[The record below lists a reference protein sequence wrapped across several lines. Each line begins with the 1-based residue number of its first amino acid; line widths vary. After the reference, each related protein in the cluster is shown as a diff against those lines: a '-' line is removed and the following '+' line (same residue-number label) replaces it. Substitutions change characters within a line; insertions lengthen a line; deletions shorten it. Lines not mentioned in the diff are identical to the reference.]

1 VRDVRHPA
9 WPGTRERWVG
19 LLEFQ
24 VYRESRPGRRCLPP
38 HNEPNAYKPTVPRS
52 IKLTPLL
59 LMLVM
64 MAAGVRVSGAAPV
77 RTAHVEAELVA
88 ERTALVPGRTN
99 TVALRLVMER
109 GWHTYWQN
117 PGDSGLPTTLAWKLP
132 EGLSAGP
139 IQWPAPRALP
149 VGPLV
154 NYGYEGQ
161 VLLLNDIT
169 TVPDFL
175 SGKTVTLSARADWLV
190 CKEIC
195 IPEGADLTLTL
206 PVIADGAQVQP
217 DSRWSDA
224 IAKAR
229 TSVPRAVDDWKV
241 TATGRGPKI
250 ELRLA
255 PASGHDN
262 APDLAGAHFFPY
274 VEGQIEASGAQP
286 LTREGAE
293 WSVSLPV
300 ASQRVGEFK
309 RVAGVL
315 VSGDAGAPRAVS
327 VDVPLGGTVV
337 AGSAATAAS
346 VPSLQLMPPASSADS
361 ALSLGTAIFFA
372 LIGGVLLNLM
382 PCVFPVLSL
391 KVLGFATHRESGA
404 AMRHHGLAFGAGVL
418 VSFWLLAGA
427 LIALRAAGQQLGW
440 GFQLQSPTTIACL
453 AVLFFVLALNL
464 SGVFEV
470 SQFVPSSLAT
480 WNAKN
485 PLLNDA
491 LSGALAVVV
500 ASPCSAPFMGA
511 ALGYALAGPMLST
524 WIVFTVLAVG
534 MALPY
539 ALLAYFP
546 AWRKRLPKPGAWM
559 ERLKHLLAFPLYATV
574 LWLLWVL
581 GAQLDNDAVLR
592 LGVTLLL
599 IALGLWAWQTMR
611 TGGARGWGIAS
622 AASIVSAIV
631 VGWPVVATSALDAE
645 TNVSRRPA
653 DDELWQDYSAARVAE
668 LVAAGR
674 PVFVEF
680 TAAWCV
686 TCQVNKR
693 LVLDT
698 DAVREAFARQK
709 VALLQADWT
718 RRDPAIGA
726 ALAALGRDGVPVY
739 VFFRPG
745 KEPLLLPEVLRK
757 QNILDAVDM
766 PQAASSGVVPSTGG

>member
-1 VRDVRHPA
+1 M
-9 WPGTRERWVG
+9 TM
-19 LLEFQ
+19 
-24 VYRESRPGRRCLPP
+24 
-38 HNEPNAYKPTVPRS
+38 PRS
-52 IKLTPLL
+52 MIFNALVLTL
-59 LMLVM
+59 LMAVG
-64 MAAGVRVSGAAPV
+64 AVRVSDAAPV

-88 ERTALVPGRTN
+88 EQSALIPGRPN

-117 PGDSGLPTTLAWKLP
+117 AGDSGLPTTLTWKLP
-132 EGLSAGP
+132 EGLKAGP
-139 IQWPAPRALP
+139 IQWPAPRALA

-154 NYGYEGQ
+154 NYGYEGE
-161 VLLLNDIT
+161 VLLLSDIV

-195 IPEGADLTLTL
+195 IPEGADLSLTL
-206 PVIADGAQVQP
+206 PVIANAAQVP
-217 DSRWSDA
+217 RDPRWIDA

-229 TSVPRAVDDWKV
+229 TSLPRPANEWNV
-241 TATGRGPKI
+241 TATGRGSTV
-250 ELRLA
+250 ELHLA
-255 PASGHDN
+255 PA
-262 APDLAGAHFFPY
+262 AGQDSAASIAGSHFFPY
-274 VEGQIEASGAQP
+274 VEGQIEASGVQS
-286 LTREGAE
+286 LTRQGTD
-293 WSVSLPV
+293 WSMSLPV
-300 ASQRVGEFK
+300 ASQRVGEFR

-315 VSGDAGAPRAVS
+315 VSGEASARRALAI
-327 VDVPLGGTVV
+327 DVPLAGTVV
-337 AGSAATAAS
+337 AGSTAPALAAPALNLT
-346 VPSLQLMPPASSADS
+346 PPASGADTT
-361 ALSLGTAIFFA
+361 LSLGTAIFFA
-372 LIGGVLLNLM
+372 LVGGLLLNLM

-391 KVLGFATHRESGA
+391 KVLGFAAHRENNA
-404 AMRHHGLAFGAGVL
+404 AMRHHGLAFGAGVM
-418 VSFWLLAGA
+418 VSFWLLAGV
-427 LIALRAAGQQLGW
+427 LIGLRAAGAQLGW
-440 GFQLQSPTTIACL
+440 GFQLQSPAMIAAL

-470 SQFVPSSLAT
+470 RQFVPSSLAT

-524 WIVFTVLAVG
+524 WIVFTMLAIG

-539 ALLAYFP
+539 VLLAYFP
-546 AWRKRLPKPGAWM
+546 TWRKRLPKPGAWM
-559 ERLKHLLAFPLYATV
+559 LRLKQLLAFPLYATV
-574 LWLLWVL
+574 LWLAWVL

-592 LGVTLLL
+592 LGASLLL

-611 TGGARGWGIAS
+611 TGGARGWGIAA
-622 AASIVSAIV
+622 AASIAGALA
-631 VGWPVVATSALDAE
+631 VGWPVVGTSALDAE
-645 TNVSRRPA
+645 SNIAKRPA
-653 DDELWQDYSAARVAE
+653 ADGPWQEYSAARVAQ

-698 DAVREAFARQK
+698 DAVRDVFARRK

-726 ALAALGRDGVPVY
+726 ALAALGRNGVPVY

-745 KEPLLLPEVLRK
+745 KEPLLLPEVLTK
-757 QNILDAVDM
+757 QDIFDAIDT
-766 PQAASSGVVPSTGG
+766 PQAAL

>member
-1 VRDVRHPA
+1 MQIR
-9 WPGTRERWVG
+9 TRTG
-19 LLEFQ
+19 
-24 VYRESRPGRRCLPP
+24 YIM
-38 HNEPNAYKPTVPRS
+38 PRS
-52 IKLTPLL
+52 IIFTSLL
-59 LMLVM
+59 LTFFMSVG
-64 MAAGVRVSGAAPV
+64 AVRVSDAAAV
-77 RTAHVEAELVA
+77 RTAHVEAELIA
-88 ERTALVPGRTN
+88 ERTALIPGAPN
-99 TVALRLVMER
+99 TVALRLVMAR

-117 PGDSGLPTTLAWKLP
+117 AGDSGLPTTLAWKLP
-132 EGLSAGP
+132 DGLKAGP

-154 NYGYEGQ
+154 NYGYEGE
-161 VLLLNDIT
+161 VLLLSDIA

-195 IPEGADLTLTL
+195 IPEGADLSLTL
-206 PVIADGAQVQP
+206 PVIADAAQVQREP
-217 DSRWSDA
+217 RWSDA

-229 TSVPRAVDDWKV
+229 ASLPRPADDWNV
-241 TATGRGPKI
+241 TATARGSTVELQWVPAAGR
-250 ELRLA
+250 EST
-255 PASGHDN
+255 ASI
-262 APDLAGAHFFPY
+262 AGSHFFPY
-274 VEGQIEASGAQP
+274 AEGQIEAAGPQSLVRQGTQW
-286 LTREGAE
+286 RMG
-293 WSVSLPV
+293 LPV

-315 VSGDAGAPRAVS
+315 VWGDPGAPRALAI
-327 VDVPLGGTVV
+327 DVPLSGTVI
-337 AGSAATAAS
+337 AGSSAPKATTPA
-346 VPSLQLMPPASSADS
+346 LNLTPPATGADT

-372 LIGGVLLNLM
+372 LVGGVLLNLM

-391 KVLGFATHRESGA
+391 KVLGFATHRESNV

-427 LIALRAAGQQLGW
+427 LIGLRAAGQQLGW
-440 GFQLQSPTTIACL
+440 GFQLQSPATIAGL

-470 SQFVPSSLAT
+470 RQFVPSSLAT

-524 WIVFTVLAVG
+524 WIVFTALAIG

-539 ALLAYFP
+539 VLLAYFP
-546 AWRKRLPKPGAWM
+546 TWRKRLPKPGAWM
-559 ERLKHLLAFPLYATV
+559 LRLKQLLAFPLYATV
-574 LWLLWVL
+574 LWLVWVL

-592 LGVTLLL
+592 FGAALLL
-599 IALGLWAWQTMR
+599 IALGLWGWQTMR
-611 TGGARGWGIAS
+611 TGGARGWGIAA
-622 AASIVSAIV
+622 AASIAAALA
-631 VGWPVVATSALDAE
+631 VGWPVVETSAMDAE
-645 TNVSRRPA
+645 TKAARRPTA
-653 DDELWQDYSAARVAE
+653 DGPWQEYSAARVAQ

-698 DAVREAFARQK
+698 DAVRDVFARRQ

-726 ALAALGRDGVPVY
+726 ALAALGRNGVPVY

-745 KEPLLLPEVLRK
+745 KEPLLLPEVLTR
-757 QNILDAVDM
+757 QDIVDAIDTPQSAPVTQGA
-766 PQAASSGVVPSTGG
+766 PSHEQAATSPLLPSTGG

>member
-1 VRDVRHPA
+1 M
-9 WPGTRERWVG
+9 
-19 LLEFQ
+19 
-24 VYRESRPGRRCLPP
+24 
-38 HNEPNAYKPTVPRS
+38 PRS
-52 IKLTPLL
+52 MFFNALVLAL
-59 LMLVM
+59 LMAVG
-64 MAAGVRVSGAAPV
+64 GVRVSNAAPV

-88 ERTALVPGRTN
+88 EQSALIPGRPN

-117 PGDSGLPTTLAWKLP
+117 AGDSGLPTTLTWKLP
-132 EGLSAGP
+132 EGLRAGP

-154 NYGYEGQ
+154 NYGYEGE
-161 VLLLNDIT
+161 VLLLSDIA

-195 IPEGADLTLTL
+195 IPEGADLSLTL
-206 PVIADGAQVQP
+206 PVIADAAQVQRDP
-217 DSRWSDA
+217 RWIDA

-229 TSVPRAVDDWKV
+229 TSLPRPANEWNV
-241 TATGRGPKI
+241 TATGRGSTV
-250 ELRLA
+250 ELHLA
-255 PASGHDN
+255 PAAGHDS
-262 APDLAGAHFFPY
+262 AASIAGSHFFPY
-274 VEGQIEASGAQP
+274 VEGQIEASGVQS
-286 LTREGAE
+286 LTHQGTD
-293 WSVSLPV
+293 WSMSLPV
-300 ASQRVGEFK
+300 ASQRVGEFR

-315 VSGDAGAPRAVS
+315 VSGDASAPRALAI
-327 VDVPLGGTVV
+327 DVPLAGTVV
-337 AGSAATAAS
+337 AGSTAPALTAPALNLTPATGG
-346 VPSLQLMPPASSADS
+346 ADTT
-361 ALSLGTAIFFA
+361 LSLGTAVFFA
-372 LIGGVLLNLM
+372 LVGGLLLNLM

-391 KVLGFATHRESGA
+391 KVLGFATHRENNA
-404 AMRHHGLAFGAGVL
+404 AMRHHGLAFGAGVM
-418 VSFWLLAGA
+418 VSFWLLAGV
-427 LIALRAAGQQLGW
+427 LIGLRAAGAQLGW
-440 GFQLQSPTTIACL
+440 GFQLQSPATIAAL

-470 SQFVPSSLAT
+470 RQFVPSSLAT

-485 PLLNDA
+485 PLVNDA

-524 WIVFTVLAVG
+524 WIVFTVLAIG

-539 ALLAYFP
+539 VLLAYFP
-546 AWRKRLPKPGAWM
+546 TWRKRLPKPGAWM
-559 ERLKHLLAFPLYATV
+559 LRLKQLLAFPLYATV
-574 LWLLWVL
+574 LWLAWVL

-592 LGVTLLL
+592 LGASLLL

-611 TGGARGWGIAS
+611 TGGARGWGIA
-622 AASIVSAIV
+622 AVASIAGALA
-631 VGWPVVATSALDAE
+631 VGWPVVGTSAMDAE
-645 TNVSRRPA
+645 SNVAKRPA
-653 DDELWQDYSAARVAE
+653 ADGPWQEYSAARVAQ

-698 DAVREAFARQK
+698 DAVRDVFARRK

-726 ALAALGRDGVPVY
+726 ALAALGRNGVPVY

-745 KEPLLLPEVLRK
+745 KEPLLLPEVLTK
-757 QNILDAVDM
+757 QDIFDAIDT
-766 PQAASSGVVPSTGG
+766 PQSANGGGVIPSTGG

>member
-1 VRDVRHPA
+1 MEAARIPSL
-9 WPGTRERWVG
+9 PGIATRPSLFAHRIDEYA
-19 LLEFQ
+19 LQ
-24 VYRESRPGRRCLPP
+24 A
-38 HNEPNAYKPTVPRS
+38 HTMPRS

-59 LMLVM
+59 FMLVM
-64 MAAGVRVSGAAPV
+64 MAAGVRVSDAAPV
-77 RTAHVEAELVA
+77 RTAHVEAELVT
-88 ERTALVPGRTN
+88 ERTALIPGRPN

-132 EGLSAGP
+132 DGLHATP

-154 NYGYEGQ
+154 NYGYEGEI
-161 VLLLNDIT
+161 LLLNDIAA
-169 TVPDFL
+169 VPDFL
-175 SGKTVTLSARADWLV
+175 SGKTVTLAARADWLV

-195 IPEGADLTLTL
+195 IPEGADLSLTL
-206 PVIADGAQVQP
+206 PVIADAAQVQRDP
-217 DSRWSDA
+217 RWSDA
-224 IAKAR
+224 IAKTR
-229 TSVPRAVDDWKV
+229 TNVPQSADGWNV
-241 TATGRGPKI
+241 TATGRGSTV
-250 ELRLA
+250 ELHFA
-255 PASGHDN
+255 PA
-262 APDLAGAHFFPY
+262 AGRDSAADIAGSHFFPY
-274 VEGQIEASGAQP
+274 VEGQIEASGAQS
-286 LTREGAE
+286 LTRQGAD
-293 WSVSLPV
+293 WSMSLPV

-315 VSGDAGAPRAVS
+315 VSTDASAAHALAI
-327 VDVPLGGTVV
+327 DVPLGGTVV

-346 VPSLQLMPPASSADS
+346 VPILQLTPPASSADT
-361 ALSLGTAIFFA
+361 ALSLGTAIVFA
-372 LIGGVLLNLM
+372 LVGGLLLNLM

-404 AMRHHGLAFGAGVL
+404 AMRHHGLAFGAGVV

-440 GFQLQSPTTIACL
+440 GFQLQSPATIAGL

-470 SQFVPSSLAT
+470 RQFVPSSLAT

-511 ALGYALAGPMLST
+511 AIGYALAGPMLST
-524 WIVFTVLAVG
+524 WIVFTALAIG

-539 ALLAYFP
+539 VLLAYFP
-546 AWRKRLPKPGAWM
+546 TWRKRLPKPGAWM
-559 ERLKHLLAFPLYATV
+559 LRLKHLLAFPLYATV
-574 LWLLWVL
+574 LWLIWVL

-592 LGVTLLL
+592 LGLTLLL
-599 IALGLWAWQTMR
+599 IAFGLWAWQSMR
-611 TGGARGWGIAS
+611 TGGARGWGIAA
-622 AASIVSAIV
+622 AASIAGALV
-631 VGWPVVATSALDAE
+631 VGWPVVATSALDAGA
-645 TNVSRRPA
+645 NVAKRPA
-653 DDELWQDYSAARVAE
+653 VGDVWQEYSPARVTQ
-668 LVAAGR
+668 LVAAGH
-674 PVFVEF
+674 PVFVDF

-693 LVLDT
+693 LVLNT
-698 DAVREAFARQK
+698 DEVQGAFTRQK
-709 VALLQADWT
+709 VALLRADWT

-739 VFFRPG
+739 VFYRPG

-757 QNILDAVDM
+757 QNILDLVDT
-766 PQAASSGVVPSTGG
+766 PQSAQGGVISSNGG

>member
-1 VRDVRHPA
+1 MIFNA
-9 WPGTRERWVG
+9 LILTLFMAVG
-19 LLEFQ
+19 
-24 VYRESRPGRRCLPP
+24 
-38 HNEPNAYKPTVPRS
+38 
-52 IKLTPLL
+52 
-59 LMLVM
+59 
-64 MAAGVRVSGAAPV
+64 GVRVSNAGPV

-88 ERTALVPGRTN
+88 EQSALIPGRPN

-117 PGDSGLPTTLAWKLP
+117 TGDSGLPTTLTWKLP
-132 EGLSAGP
+132 EGLRAGP

-154 NYGYEGQ
+154 NYGYEGE
-161 VLLLNDIT
+161 VLLLSDIA

-195 IPEGADLTLTL
+195 IPEGADLSLTL
-206 PVIADGAQVQP
+206 PVIADAAQVQRDP
-217 DSRWSDA
+217 RWIDA

-229 TSVPRAVDDWKV
+229 TSLPRPANEWNV
-241 TATGRGPKI
+241 TATGRGSTV
-250 ELRLA
+250 ELHLA
-255 PASGHDN
+255 PAAGHDS
-262 APDLAGAHFFPY
+262 AASIAGSHFFPY
-274 VEGQIEASGAQP
+274 VEGQIEASGVQS
-286 LTREGAE
+286 LTHQGAD
-293 WSVSLPV
+293 WSMSLPV
-300 ASQRVGEFK
+300 ASQRVGEFR

-315 VSGDAGAPRAVS
+315 VSGGASAPRALAI
-327 VDVPLGGTVV
+327 DVPLAGTVV
-337 AGSAATAAS
+337 AGSTAPALTAPALNLTPATGG
-346 VPSLQLMPPASSADS
+346 ADTT
-361 ALSLGTAIFFA
+361 LSLGTAVFFA
-372 LIGGVLLNLM
+372 LVGGLLLNLM

-391 KVLGFATHRESGA
+391 KVLGFATHRENNA
-404 AMRHHGLAFGAGVL
+404 AMRHHGLAFGAGVM
-418 VSFWLLAGA
+418 VSFWLLAGV
-427 LIALRAAGQQLGW
+427 LIGLRAAGAQLGW
-440 GFQLQSPTTIACL
+440 GFQLQSPATIAAL

-470 SQFVPSSLAT
+470 RQFVPSSLAT

-485 PLLNDA
+485 PLVNDA

-524 WIVFTVLAVG
+524 WIVFTVLAIG

-539 ALLAYFP
+539 VLLAYFP
-546 AWRKRLPKPGAWM
+546 TWRKRLPKPGAWM
-559 ERLKHLLAFPLYATV
+559 LRLKQLLAFPLYATV
-574 LWLLWVL
+574 LWLAWVL

-592 LGVTLLL
+592 LGASLLL

-611 TGGARGWGIAS
+611 TGGARGWGIA
-622 AASIVSAIV
+622 AVASIAGALA
-631 VGWPVVATSALDAE
+631 VGWPVVGTSSMDAE
-645 TNVSRRPA
+645 SNVSKRPA
-653 DDELWQDYSAARVAE
+653 ADGPWQEYSAARVAQ
-668 LVAAGR
+668 LVEAGR

-698 DAVREAFARQK
+698 EAVRDAFTRQK

-726 ALAALGRDGVPVY
+726 ALAALGRNGVPVY

-745 KEPLLLPEVLRK
+745 KEPLLLPEVLTRRD
-757 QNILDAVDM
+757 ILDAVDT
-766 PQAASSGVVPSTGG
+766 PQSARSGVVSSEPGSTGG

>member
-1 VRDVRHPA
+1 MI
-9 WPGTRERWVG
+9 
-19 LLEFQ
+19 F
-24 VYRESRPGRRCLPP
+24 
-38 HNEPNAYKPTVPRS
+38 NALV
-52 IKLTPLL
+52 LTL
-59 LMLVM
+59 LMAVG
-64 MAAGVRVSGAAPV
+64 GVRVSDAAPV

-88 ERTALVPGRTN
+88 EQSALIPGRPN

-117 PGDSGLPTTLAWKLP
+117 AGDSGLPTTLTWKLP
-132 EGLSAGP
+132 EGLKAGP

-154 NYGYEGQ
+154 NYGYEGA
-161 VLLLNDIT
+161 VLLLSDIA

-195 IPEGADLTLTL
+195 IPEGADLSLTL
-206 PVIADGAQVQP
+206 PVIADAAQVTRDP
-217 DSRWSDA
+217 RWIDA

-229 TSVPRAVDDWKV
+229 TSLPRPANEWNV
-241 TATGRGPKI
+241 TATGRGSTV
-250 ELRLA
+250 ELHLA
-255 PASGHDN
+255 PA
-262 APDLAGAHFFPY
+262 AGQDSAASIAGSHFFPY
-274 VEGQIEASGAQP
+274 VEGQIEASGVQS
-286 LTREGAE
+286 LTHQGTD
-293 WSVSLPV
+293 WSMSLPV
-300 ASQRVGEFK
+300 ASQRVGEFR

-315 VSGDAGAPRAVS
+315 VWGDASARRALAI
-327 VDVPLGGTVV
+327 DVPLAGTVV
-337 AGSAATAAS
+337 AGSTAPALTA
-346 VPSLQLMPPASSADS
+346 PPLKLTPPASGADTT
-361 ALSLGTAIFFA
+361 LSLGTAIFFA
-372 LIGGVLLNLM
+372 LVGGLLLNLM

-391 KVLGFATHRESGA
+391 KVLGFATHRENDA

-418 VSFWLLAGA
+418 VSFWLLAGV
-427 LIALRAAGQQLGW
+427 LIGLRAAGAQLGW
-440 GFQLQSPTTIACL
+440 GFQLQSPAMIAAL

-470 SQFVPSSLAT
+470 RQFVPSSLAT

-524 WIVFTVLAVG
+524 WIVFTVLAIG

-539 ALLAYFP
+539 VLLAYFP

-559 ERLKHLLAFPLYATV
+559 LRLKQLLAFPLYATV
-574 LWLLWVL
+574 LWLAWVL

-592 LGVTLLL
+592 LGASLLL

-611 TGGARGWGIAS
+611 TGGARGWGIAA
-622 AASIVSAIV
+622 AASIAGALA
-631 VGWPVVATSALDAE
+631 VGWPVVGTSAMDAE
-645 TNVSRRPA
+645 SNVAKRPA
-653 DDELWQDYSAARVAE
+653 ADGPWQEYSAARVAQ
-668 LVAAGR
+668 LVEAGR

-698 DAVREAFARQK
+698 DAVRDVFARRK

-726 ALAALGRDGVPVY
+726 ALAALGRNGVPVY

-745 KEPLLLPEVLRK
+745 KEPLLLPEVLTK
-757 QNILDAVDM
+757 QDIFDAIDTPQSAATLDA
-766 PQAASSGVVPSTGG
+766 PLNEQAPTSRLIPSTGG

>member
-1 VRDVRHPA
+1 M
-9 WPGTRERWVG
+9 
-19 LLEFQ
+19 
-24 VYRESRPGRRCLPP
+24 
-38 HNEPNAYKPTVPRS
+38 PRS
-52 IKLTPLL
+52 MIFNALILTLF
-59 LMLVM
+59 
-64 MAAGVRVSGAAPV
+64 MAVGGVRVSNAGPV

-88 ERTALVPGRTN
+88 EQSALIPGRPN

-117 PGDSGLPTTLAWKLP
+117 TGDSGLPTTLTWKLP
-132 EGLSAGP
+132 EGLRAGP

-154 NYGYEGQ
+154 NYGYEGE
-161 VLLLNDIT
+161 VLLLSDIA

-195 IPEGADLTLTL
+195 IPEGADLSLTL
-206 PVIADGAQVQP
+206 PVIADAAQVQRDP
-217 DSRWSDA
+217 RWIDA

-229 TSVPRAVDDWKV
+229 TSLPRPANEWNV
-241 TATGRGPKI
+241 TATGRGSTV
-250 ELRLA
+250 ELHLA
-255 PASGHDN
+255 PAAGHDS
-262 APDLAGAHFFPY
+262 AASIAGSHFFPY
-274 VEGQIEASGAQP
+274 VEGQIEASGVQS
-286 LTREGAE
+286 LTHQGTD
-293 WSVSLPV
+293 WSMSLPV
-300 ASQRVGEFK
+300 ASQRVGEFR

-315 VSGDAGAPRAVS
+315 VSGGASAPRALAI
-327 VDVPLGGTVV
+327 DVPLAGTVV
-337 AGSAATAAS
+337 AGSTAPALTAPALNLTPATGG
-346 VPSLQLMPPASSADS
+346 ADTT
-361 ALSLGTAIFFA
+361 LSLGTAVFFA
-372 LIGGVLLNLM
+372 LVGGLLLNLM

-391 KVLGFATHRESGA
+391 KVLGFATHRENNA
-404 AMRHHGLAFGAGVL
+404 AMRHHGLAFGAGVM
-418 VSFWLLAGA
+418 VSFWLLAGV
-427 LIALRAAGQQLGW
+427 LIGLRAAGAQLGW
-440 GFQLQSPTTIACL
+440 GFQLQSPATIAAL

-470 SQFVPSSLAT
+470 RQFVPSSLAT

-485 PLLNDA
+485 PLVNDA

-524 WIVFTVLAVG
+524 WIVFTVLAIG

-539 ALLAYFP
+539 VLLAYFP
-546 AWRKRLPKPGAWM
+546 TWRKRLPKPGAWM
-559 ERLKHLLAFPLYATV
+559 LRLKQLLAFPLYATV
-574 LWLLWVL
+574 LWLAWVL

-592 LGVTLLL
+592 LGASLLL

-611 TGGARGWGIAS
+611 TGGARGWGIA
-622 AASIVSAIV
+622 AVASIAGALA
-631 VGWPVVATSALDAE
+631 VGWPVVGTSSMDAE
-645 TNVSRRPA
+645 SNVSKRPA
-653 DDELWQDYSAARVAE
+653 ADGPWQEYSAARVAQ
-668 LVAAGR
+668 LVEAGR

-698 DAVREAFARQK
+698 DAVRDVFARRK

-726 ALAALGRDGVPVY
+726 ALAALGRNGVPVY

-745 KEPLLLPEVLRK
+745 KEPLLLPEVLTK
-757 QNILDAVDM
+757 QDIFDAIDT
-766 PQAASSGVVPSTGG
+766 PQSANGGGVIPSTGG

>member
-1 VRDVRHPA
+1 M
-9 WPGTRERWVG
+9 
-19 LLEFQ
+19 
-24 VYRESRPGRRCLPP
+24 P
-38 HNEPNAYKPTVPRS
+38 HRVTTMRRS
-52 IKLTPLL
+52 IIFASALLTLF
-59 LMLVM
+59 V
-64 MAAGVRVSGAAPV
+64 AAGGARVSAAAPV

-88 ERTALVPGRTN
+88 EQTALVPGRPN

-117 PGDSGLPTTLAWKLP
+117 AGDSGLPTTLKWKLP
-132 EGLSAGP
+132 DGLNAGP

-154 NYGYEGQ
+154 NYGYEGE
-161 VLLLNDIT
+161 VLLLSDVS

-195 IPEGADLTLTL
+195 IPEGADLSLTL
-206 PVIADGAQVQP
+206 PVIADAAKVQRDP
-217 DSRWSDA
+217 RWSDA
-224 IAKAR
+224 IASAR
-229 TSVPRAVDDWKV
+229 ASLPQAVAEWKV
-241 TATGRGPKI
+241 TAKGRGSAV
-250 ELRLA
+250 ELSLA
-255 PASGHDN
+255 PVSGHDN
-262 APDLAGAHFFPY
+262 AADIATAHFFPY
-274 VEGQIEASGAQP
+274 VEGQIEASGPQP
-286 LTREGAE
+286 LTRQDKTV
-293 WSVSLPV
+293 SMSLPV
-300 ASQRVGEFK
+300 ASQRVGEFR

-315 VSGDAGAPRAVS
+315 VSGNPRAPRALAI
-327 VDVPLGGTVV
+327 DVPLDGNVV
-337 AGSAATAAS
+337 AGSAAPAATAP
-346 VPSLQLMPPASSADS
+346 VLQLTPSSTGADS
-361 ALSLGTAIFFA
+361 ALSLGTAIVFA
-372 LIGGVLLNLM
+372 LLGGLLLNLM
-382 PCVFPVLSL
+382 PCVFPVLSF
-391 KVLGFATHRESGA
+391 KVLGFAAHHQSGR

-418 VSFWLLAGA
+418 VSFWILAGA
-427 LIALRAAGQQLGW
+427 LVALRAAGQQLGW
-440 GFQLQSPTTIACL
+440 GFQLQSPATIAGL

-470 SQFVPSSLAT
+470 RQFVPSSLAT

-524 WIVFTVLAVG
+524 WIVFTSLAIG

-539 ALLAYFP
+539 VLLAYFP
-546 AWRKRLPKPGAWM
+546 SWQKKLPKPGVWM
-559 ERLKHLLAFPLYATV
+559 QRLKHLLAFPLYATV
-574 LWLLWVL
+574 LWLAWVL

-599 IALGLWAWQTMR
+599 TALALWTWQTMR
-611 TGGARGWGIAS
+611 SGGARGWGLAS
-622 AASIVSAIV
+622 AASIAAAMV
-631 VGWPVVATSALDAE
+631 VAWPVVATSASDAGAHAGK
-645 TNVSRRPA
+645 RLAAGDP
-653 DDELWQDYSAARVAE
+653 WQEYSPARVAE

-698 DAVREAFARQK
+698 DAVQDVFARRK

-726 ALAALGRDGVPVY
+726 ALAALGRNGVPVY
-739 VFFRPG
+739 VFYRPD
-745 KEPLLLPEVLRK
+745 KEPLLLPEVLRR
-757 QNILDAVDM
+757 QDILDAVDA
-766 PQAASSGVVPSTGG
+766 PQTAPAGVIPSTGG

>member
-1 VRDVRHPA
+1 M
-9 WPGTRERWVG
+9 
-19 LLEFQ
+19 
-24 VYRESRPGRRCLPP
+24 SRSMIF
-38 HNEPNAYKPTVPRS
+38 NA
-52 IKLTPLL
+52 LL
-59 LMLVM
+59 LTLL
-64 MAAGVRVSGAAPV
+64 MAVGGVRVSDAAPV

-88 ERTALVPGRTN
+88 EQGALIPGRPN

-117 PGDSGLPTTLAWKLP
+117 AGDSGLPTTLTWKLP
-132 EGLSAGP
+132 EGLKAGP
-139 IQWPAPRALP
+139 IQWPPPRALP

-154 NYGYEGQ
+154 NYGYQGE
-161 VLLLNDIT
+161 VLLLSDIA

-195 IPEGADLTLTL
+195 IPEGADLSLSL
-206 PVIADGAQVQP
+206 PVIADATQVP
-217 DSRWSDA
+217 RDPRWSDA
-224 IAKAR
+224 ITKAR
-229 TSVPRAVDDWKV
+229 TSLPRPANDWNV
-241 TATGRGPKI
+241 TATGRGSTV
-250 ELRLA
+250 ELHLA
-255 PASGHDN
+255 PAAGHDS
-262 APDLAGAHFFPY
+262 AVSIAGSHFFPY
-274 VEGQIEASGAQP
+274 AEGQIEASGVQS
-286 LTREGAE
+286 LTHQGTD
-293 WSVSLPV
+293 WSMTLPV
-300 ASQRVGEFK
+300 ASQRVGEFR

-315 VSGDAGAPRAVS
+315 VSGDASAPRALAI
-327 VDVPLGGTVV
+327 DVPLAGTVV
-337 AGSAATAAS
+337 AGSTAPVLTA
-346 VPSLQLMPPASSADS
+346 PALNLTPPASGADTT
-361 ALSLGTAIFFA
+361 LSLGTAIFFA
-372 LIGGVLLNLM
+372 LVGGLLLNLM

-391 KVLGFATHRESGA
+391 KVLGFATHRENNA

-418 VSFWLLAGA
+418 VSFWLLAGV
-427 LIALRAAGQQLGW
+427 LIGLRAAGAQLGW
-440 GFQLQSPTTIACL
+440 GFQLQSPATIAAL

-470 SQFVPSSLAT
+470 RQFVPSSLAT

-485 PLLNDA
+485 PLVNDV

-524 WIVFTVLAVG
+524 WIVFTVLAIG

-539 ALLAYFP
+539 VLLAYFP
-546 AWRKRLPKPGAWM
+546 TWRKRLPKPGAWM
-559 ERLKHLLAFPLYATV
+559 LRLKQLLAFPLYATV
-574 LWLLWVL
+574 LWLAWVL

-592 LGVTLLL
+592 LGASLLL

-611 TGGARGWGIAS
+611 TGGARGWGIAA
-622 AASIVSAIV
+622 AASIAGALA
-631 VGWPVVATSALDAE
+631 VGWPVVGTSAMDAE
-645 TNVSRRPA
+645 SNVAKRPA
-653 DDELWQDYSAARVAE
+653 ADGPWQEYSAARVAQ

-698 DAVREAFARQK
+698 DAVRDVFARRK
-709 VALLQADWT
+709 VALLLADWT

-726 ALAALGRDGVPVY
+726 ALAALGRNGVPVY

-745 KEPLLLPEVLRK
+745 KEPLLLPEVLTK
-757 QNILDAVDM
+757 QDIFDAIDT
-766 PQAASSGVVPSTGG
+766 PQSARGGGASSHEQAVTSPLLSSTGG